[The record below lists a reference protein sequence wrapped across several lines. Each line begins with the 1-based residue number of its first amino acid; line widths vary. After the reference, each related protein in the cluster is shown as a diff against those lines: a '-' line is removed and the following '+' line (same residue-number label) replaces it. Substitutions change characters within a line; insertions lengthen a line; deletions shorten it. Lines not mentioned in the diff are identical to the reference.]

1 MSSFNNLRILTKIA
15 LTFFLLIGISL
26 GVSILSYQSVSKL
39 EETAKMTDHTYKV
52 IGTLNGIAM
61 SMVNQETGLRG
72 YILSA
77 DDKFL
82 APQKAGLV
90 DYQKNLGEVR
100 QLTSD
105 NPAQQ
110 KRLDA
115 LEALV
120 ATWRQ
125 KVADPELAYMANPT
139 TRDQALAIAVSGA
152 GKASMD
158 GIRAIVQEM
167 INVEFE
173 LLGARSAAAE
183 AAAASARFSNLAGGG
198 AMLWVSALALVVLNF
213 GLVRPLRGM
222 NGAMR
227 TLADGRTDLVPPGHD
242 RKDEIGE
249 MSKAVEVFRQAA
261 ITNKQLQTEAEA
273 IRTKAESDRVRLTA
287 EAEAA
292 AQARLNEA
300 TSGLAAGLQRL
311 AAGDLSFTLTEPFS
325 ADFEALRHDLNGA
338 VAQLGQTLRA
348 VTEATGMI
356 DSGSQEIS
364 RGADDLSKR
373 TEQQAASLEETAAA
387 LDQITA
393 NVSNSSKRA
402 DEARTVAVQ
411 ANASASESGKVVA
424 KAVEAMGKIEASSK
438 EVSNIIGVID
448 EIAFQ
453 TNLLALNAGV
463 EAARAGDAGKGF
475 AVVAQEV
482 RELAQRSAKAAKEI
496 KDLIRNSS
504 IEVQNGVKLVS
515 ETGEAL
521 KTIEGYIVTVNQHMD
536 SIATSAREQ
545 SVGLGEVNT
554 AVNQMDQVT
563 QQNAAMVEETSAAGA
578 TLAGESSKLRDLIGQ
593 FVLSGQG
600 SNTRSHVEALRQTAS
615 AMSIATSAP
624 RSVSAP
630 TRKRAG
636 QPAMAFSGSAAVSES
651 WEEF

>member
-15 LTFFLLIGISL
+15 LTLLFLIGISL
-26 GVSILSYQSVSKL
+26 SVGVLSYQSLSKL
-39 EETAKMTDHTYKV
+39 GKTAEMTDHTNKV
-52 IGTLNGIAM
+52 ISGLNSITM

-72 YILSA
+72 YLLSG

-82 APQKAGLV
+82 APQKTGLI
-90 DYQKNLGEVR
+90 DYRRNLDEVR
-100 QLTSD
+100 KLTSD
-105 NPAQQ
+105 NPGQQ

-115 LEALV
+115 LEAL
-120 ATWRQ
+120 ATTWRQ
-125 KVADPELAYMANPT
+125 KVADPELALMADPG
-139 TRDQALAIAVSGA
+139 TRDQARAIEVGGA

-158 GIRAIVQEM
+158 GLRGVVQEM
-167 INVEFE
+167 INVESK
-173 LLGARSAAAE
+173 LLEMRTAEAE
-183 AAAASARFSNLAGGG
+183 AAAASARFSNWAGGG
-198 AMLWVSALALVVLNF
+198 AMLIVSVLALIVLNF

-222 NGAMR
+222 NEAMR
-227 TLADGRTDLVPPGHD
+227 TLAGGQTDIVVPGND
-242 RKDEIGE
+242 RKDEVGE
-249 MSKAVEVFRQAA
+249 MSNAVEVFRQAA
-261 ITNKQLQTEAEA
+261 ITNRQLEADAQATRLQAEA
-273 IRTKAESDRVRLTA
+273 DRVRLTA

-292 AQARLNEA
+292 AQARLDEA
-300 TSGLAAGLQRL
+300 TSGLAEGIKRL

-338 VAQLGQTLRA
+338 IEQLGQTLRA
-348 VTEATGMI
+348 VVEATSMI

-373 TEQQAASLEETAAA
+373 TEQQAAALEETAAA

-402 DEARTVAVQ
+402 EEARGVAVQ

-424 KAVEAMGKIEASSK
+424 KAVEAMGKIESSSNQ
-438 EVSNIIGVID
+438 VSNIIGVID

-463 EAARAGDAGKGF
+463 EAARAGEAGKGF

-482 RELAQRSAKAAKEI
+482 RELAQRSAQAAKEI

-504 IEVQNGVKLVS
+504 VEVESGVKLVR
-515 ETGEAL
+515 ETGTAL

-536 SIATSAREQ
+536 SIAISAKEQ
-545 SVGLGEVNT
+545 SVGLAEVNT

-578 TLAGESSKLRDLIGQ
+578 TLAGESSKLRQLIGQ
-593 FVLSGQG
+593 FVLAGQG
-600 SNTRSHVEALRQTAS
+600 APPRSHVDALRQTAS
-615 AMSIATSAP
+615 AMSSTS
-624 RSVSAP
+624 SHSMVSAP
-630 TRKRAG
+630 ARKLAG
-636 QPAMAFSGSAAVSES
+636 KPAKAFSGNAAVNES